1 MMVFTEQNRMAIR
14 IAVEAAEKRTRGEIV
29 PMVVP
34 VSALYRDASHLAG
47 LIMALLALALL
58 VAFDYGWESWHWS
71 GGHPGWSVIIVL
83 AAYVLGSLAG
93 RSPSVI
99 RLLTSQDRMKRKVE
113 LRAQRAFYEQGL
125 HKTREGTGILILLST
140 LERRV
145 QILADRAIDE
155 RVPSGTWDALVDD
168 LVRGIQAG
176 RETETVCRVIA
187 KCGDLL
193 AVHFPACEGDNPN
206 ELSDD
211 LIRGA

>member
-1 MMVFTEQNRMAIR
+1 MMNFTEQDRMAIR
-14 IAVEAAEKRTRGEIV
+14 AAVEAAESRARGEIV

-34 VSALYRDASHLAG
+34 ASALYRDASHLAG

-58 VAFDYGWESWHWS
+58 VAFDYGWRSWHWS

-83 AAYVLGSLAG
+83 AAYALGSVAG
-93 RSPSVI
+93 RRPAVI
-99 RLLTSQDRMKRKVE
+99 RSLTPQDRMKRKVE

-125 HKTREGTGILILLST
+125 HKTREGTGILILLSL
-140 LERRV
+140 LEHRV

-168 LVRGIQAG
+168 LVRGIQGG
-176 RETETVCRVIA
+176 REIETMCRVIA
-187 KCGDLL
+187 TCGDLL
-193 AVHFPACEGDNPN
+193 ALHFPAREGDNPN